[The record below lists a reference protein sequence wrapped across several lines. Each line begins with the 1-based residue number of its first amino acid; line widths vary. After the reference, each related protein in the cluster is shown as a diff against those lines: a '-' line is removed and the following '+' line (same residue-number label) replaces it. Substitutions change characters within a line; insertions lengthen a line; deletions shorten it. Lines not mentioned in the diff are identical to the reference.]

1 MQKSLG
7 FTLIELLV
15 VVLIIG
21 ILAAVA
27 LPQYEKSVKKTRL
40 MRVAPLVK
48 ALADAEEAYWL
59 ANGRYT
65 PYATD
70 LDIDF
75 PAGGTSAGAASDD
88 GYMRF
93 SDGTVVDLLNGS
105 AYIGATG
112 SVSSYVTAR
121 LKDSNN
127 RYVQYLTYS
136 AYPNTRLCVG
146 EEAVCKSLGG
156 VAFSPG
162 YLGSLAWKLP

>member
-1 MQKSLG
+1 MQKNLG

-75 PAGGTSAGAASDD
+75 PADGTSAGAASDD

-93 SDGTVVDLLNGS
+93 SDGTVVDLLSGS
-105 AYIGATG
+105 AYISTPDSANSHVAATLKG
-112 SVSSYVTAR
+112 S
-121 LKDSNN
+121 N

-162 YLGSLAWKLP
+162 YEGSLAWKLP